1 MVIPRRWRETLM
13 NKSQEEPARGLGSSS
28 MAIPSPAASD
38 LNAARRLLFRGV
50 YGGVGVLMAVQAKTA
65 LGAGTC
71 ASVSATMS
79 GNTSPRPSSGITCS
93 GGLSP
98 GFWKVP
104 QHFNSWS
111 STGAVVPTFKK
122 PVGVCLSG
130 MTGLTLD
137 VIKTQGTLLTNI
149 GFAGAPPG
157 VGIWAVLA
165 FPGSFA
171 GGQLLRHLA
180 AAWLNAGYF
189 VSVGAKYP
197 LTRVQIVAM
206 WNATKAGGAYCP
218 TGITCGVGWSAADVI
233 NYINGMYDVNASGG
247 DPAMCYTN

>member
-1 MVIPRRWRETLM
+1 MNDAQDERAQDSGSGPIPMSSPEAGDLDGGRRR
-13 NKSQEEPARGLGSSS
+13 
-28 MAIPSPAASD
+28 
-38 LNAARRLLFRGV
+38 LFRGI

-79 GNTSPRPSSGITCS
+79 GNTSPRPGTGITCS

-98 GFWKVP
+98 GYWKVP
-104 QHFNSWS
+104 QHFNSWP
-111 STGAVVPTFKK
+111 STGAIPPTFIK
-122 PVGVCLSG
+122 PVDVCLTG

-137 VIKTQGTLLTNI
+137 IIKTQGTLLTGI
-149 GFAGAPPG
+149 GFAGAPTG

-165 FPGSFA
+165 FPGSYS

-189 VSVGAKYP
+189 VSVGARYP
-197 LTRVQIVAM
+197 LTRVQIIAM
-206 WNATKAGGAYCP
+206 WNATKSGGTYCP
-218 TGITCGVGWSAADVI
+218 TGITCAVGWSATDVI
-233 NYINGMYDVNASGG
+233 NYISGMYDLNASGG
-247 DPAMCYTN
+247 DPEMCYKN